1 MNPSSNNM
9 KRQSQMN
16 NNYHHQRWSMV
27 STSTNNSLN
36 LNQKSAG
43 SNFKRYSMNSLNHT
57 SVSSVSLDTATL
69 ASTDDNNSAQGS
81 SYSHRKNASVEESL
95 VNINIER
102 FSANTNMT
110 PNNNLSNSNISSS
123 SSSMSTNGISS
134 SEGMLTN
141 ITQDTANE
149 KKNSNLDR
157 TQKRY
162 SGYLNDYIVEPNF
175 QFGSNTN
182 NTSNASTYYK
192 NTRMSQSKSISSLN
206 SIMASANLASPPN
219 ETYHKVH
226 NNFSDVYNNSR
237 NYNGRRIPASISTVS
252 LANKA
257 PSISHSHSNASL
269 NSQMTTNS
277 HSSTKSASKWMFW
290 RRKSMMNLSEY
301 SQDNDRYAPNKES
314 ALRRES
320 ITPVMYNNNDVDL
333 SQQSMKTKSSMDS
346 LKSKIKMKLFQ
357 DKELVNKTSMQSI
370 NQTSLN
376 GAPNIQPTLNE
387 YTGLIEEYQQPSKQN
402 ITNDSPTSIR
412 SSHSSPFSKV
422 PKRASIISLKRPSKT
437 NLRNKSSQQS
447 LMRNQASKE
456 SLNTVTSTNAL
467 NTPTNIIADY
477 DISIEDDDKESFKE
491 RIEPFINLCYKV
503 DSISRVF
510 ERINGKDI
518 YYQRDT
524 TVVTKAKGNKIFKY
538 LAFDTLDVN
547 KIELILK
554 DINITKQM
562 TSLLRERMLEKN
574 PDLTDVDLKEIS
586 NEYGIC
592 PIINMTLIS
601 NIFPEDYSKKNF
613 HLMINNLYNLKTK
626 DNYSCILKIEY
637 FDLGIP
643 MSIFLSRSPKPS
655 SRVISKIF
663 IKLIN
668 NLAKLEKIGFQ
679 HQDLNLDNI
688 IINNTYDVFIIDYKM
703 CKFRDFDTRLDHPI
717 FYKRD
722 SPHYEV
728 YLEMRKVIVYI
739 HKNQN
744 SYGWCH
750 VIWIKYI
757 LSKMLESINNNK
769 DKHYDTLMN
778 WLKFI
783 LKHQADLANC
793 RDLISYQ
800 KKKKKAN

>member
-1 MNPSSNNM
+1 
-9 KRQSQMN
+9 
-16 NNYHHQRWSMV
+16 MV
-27 STSTNNSLN
+27 SQSTNNSLN
-36 LNQKSAG
+36 LNQKSNG
-43 SNFKRYSMNSLNHT
+43 SNKRYSMNSLNHT
-57 SVSSVSLDTATL
+57 SLSSLSLDTCTL

-102 FSANTNMT
+102 FSTSTNTT
-110 PNNNLSNSNISSS
+110 SNNISNPTLSS
-123 SSSMSTNGISS
+123 SASSMSTNGLASS
-134 SEGMLTN
+134 DGMLTN
-141 ITQDTANE
+141 ITHDTTGE
-149 KKNSNLDR
+149 KRSSNLDR

-162 SGYLNDYIVEPNF
+162 SGYLNDYIVDTNF
-175 QFGSNTN
+175 QFGSGA
-182 NTSNASTYYK
+182 SNGNKTPTYYK
-192 NTRMSQSKSISSLN
+192 NTRMAQSKSISSLN
-206 SIMASANLASPPN
+206 SIMASANLVSPPN
-219 ETYHKVH
+219 EPKKLHGK
-226 NNFSDVYNNSR
+226 FSDVYNNSR
-237 NYNGRRIPASISTVS
+237 SSNGRRIPISVSTMS
-252 LANKA
+252 LANKDA
-257 PSISHSHSNASL
+257 TMTHSHSNASL
-269 NSQMTTNS
+269 NSQMTNNS

-290 RRKSMMNLSEY
+290 RRKSMMNLSEHAVENER
-301 SQDNDRYAPNKES
+301 SDTFH
-314 ALRRES
+314 RRGS
-320 ITPVMYNNNDVDL
+320 VTPIMLSNDVDL

-346 LKSKIKMKLFQ
+346 LKSKIKMKIFQ
-357 DKELVNKTSMQSI
+357 DKEVGSKTSMQSI
-370 NQTSLN
+370 NQASLI
-376 GAPNIQPTLNE
+376 GAPNMQPMSSE
-387 YTGLIEEYQQPSKQN
+387 QIEDYQQPHIQTAMN
-402 ITNDSPTSIR
+402 NSPTSIR
-412 SSHSSPFSKV
+412 SSHSSPFSKI
-422 PKRASIISLKRPSKT
+422 PKRTSIVSLKRPSKAT
-437 NLRNKSSQQS
+437 LRTKGSQQS
-447 LMRNQASKE
+447 LMRHQPSKE
-456 SLNTVTSTNAL
+456 SLNTVTSTNNVL
-467 NTPTNIIADY
+467 DNELY
-477 DISIEDDDKESFKE
+477 VEGDDDREEFKE
-491 RIEPFINLCYKV
+491 RIEPFVNLCYKV
-503 DSISRVF
+503 DEISRVF

-524 TVVTKAKGNKIFKY
+524 TVVTKAKGKRIFKY

-547 KIELILK
+547 KIELTLK

-562 TSLLRERMLEKN
+562 TSVLRESMVEKN
-574 PDLTDVDLKEIS
+574 SEITDIDLRSIS
-586 NEYGIC
+586 NEFGIC
-592 PIINMTLIS
+592 PILNMTLIS

-613 HLMINNLYNLKTK
+613 QLMINNLYSLRSKES
-626 DNYSCILKIEY
+626 YSCILKIEY

-688 IINNTYDVFIIDYKM
+688 IINNAYDVFIIDYKM
-703 CKFRDFDTRLDHPI
+703 CKFRNFDTRLDHPI

-739 HKNQN
+739 HKSQ
-744 SYGWCH
+744 SSFGWCH
-750 VIWIKYI
+750 IIWIKYI

-800 KKKKKAN
+800 KKKKKEA

>member
-1 MNPSSNNM
+1 MNPSTNNM
-9 KRQSQMN
+9 KRQSQIN
-16 NNYHHQRWSMV
+16 NNYHQRWSMM
-27 STSTNNSLN
+27 SQSTNNSPN
-36 LNQKSAG
+36 LSQKPNG

-57 SVSSVSLDTATL
+57 SMSSLSLDTATL

-102 FSANTNMT
+102 FNASINATS
-110 PNNNLSNSNISSS
+110 NNLSNPNLSSS
-123 SSSMSTNGISS
+123 ASSMSTNGLTSS
-134 SEGMLTN
+134 DGMLTN
-141 ITQDTANE
+141 ITHDTTNE
-149 KKNSNLDR
+149 TRSSNLER

-162 SGYLNDYIVEPNF
+162 SGYLNDYIVDTNF
-175 QFGSNTN
+175 QFGSGA
-182 NTSNASTYYK
+182 SNSTKTQTYYK
-192 NTRMSQSKSISSLN
+192 NTRMTQSKSISSLN
-206 SIMASANLASPPN
+206 SIMASANLMSPPN
-219 ETYHKVH
+219 ETKTKLH
-226 NNFSDVYNNSR
+226 NKFSDVYNNNRS
-237 NYNGRRIPASISTVS
+237 NNGRRIPVSVSTMS
-252 LANKA
+252 LANKDTTMT
-257 PSISHSHSNASL
+257 HSHSNASL
-269 NSQMTTNS
+269 NSQMTNNS
-277 HSSTKSASKWMFW
+277 HSSTKSAPKWMFW

-301 SQDNDRYAPNKES
+301 SPDNDRS
-314 ALRRES
+314 DTFHRRGS
-320 ITPVMYNNNDVDL
+320 VTPTMLNNDVDI
-333 SQQSMKTKSSMDS
+333 SQHSMKTKSSIDS
-346 LKSKIKMKLFQ
+346 LKSKIKMKIFQ
-357 DKELVNKTSMQSI
+357 DKEISNKTSMQSI
-370 NQTSLN
+370 NQTSLTGSSN
-376 GAPNIQPTLNE
+376 MQPPLNE
-387 YTGLIEEYQQPSKQN
+387 NNEYVEDYQQPYKQN
-402 ITNDSPTSIR
+402 VMNNSPTSIR
-412 SSHSSPFSKV
+412 SNHSSPFSKI
-422 PKRASIISLKRPSKT
+422 PKRASIVSLKRPSKT
-437 NLRNKSSQQS
+437 TLRTKGSQQS
-447 LMRNQASKE
+447 LMRNQPSKE
-456 SLNTVTSTNAL
+456 SLNTVTSTNNML
-467 NTPTNIIADY
+467 END
-477 DISIEDDDKESFKE
+477 SSLEGDDDREGFKE
-491 RIEPFINLCYKV
+491 RIEPFVNLCYKV
-503 DSISRVF
+503 DDISRVF

-524 TVVTKAKGNKIFKY
+524 TVVTKAKGKRIFKY

-562 TSLLRERMLEKN
+562 TSVLRDNMLEKN
-574 PDLTDVDLKEIS
+574 PEIFDIDLRSIS
-586 NEYGIC
+586 NEFGIC
-592 PIINMTLIS
+592 PILNMTLIS

-613 HLMINNLYNLKTK
+613 QLMINNLYNLRTK
-626 DNYSCILKIEY
+626 ENYSCILKIEY

-688 IINNTYDVFIIDYKM
+688 IINSAYDVYIIDYKM
-703 CKFRDFDTRLDHPI
+703 CKFRNYDTRLDHPI

-744 SYGWCH
+744 SFGWCH
-750 VIWIKYI
+750 IIWIKYI

-800 KKKKKAN
+800 KKKKKSEKQIND

>member
-1 MNPSSNNM
+1 MMNPSANNM
-9 KRQSQMN
+9 KRQSQLN
-16 NNYHHQRWSMV
+16 NNYHQRWSMV
-27 STSTNNSLN
+27 SQSTNNSLN
-36 LNQKSAG
+36 LNQKSNG

-57 SVSSVSLDTATL
+57 SVSSLSLDTCTL

-102 FSANTNMT
+102 FSTSTNTT
-110 PNNNLSNSNISSS
+110 PNNVSNPNLSSSAS
-123 SSSMSTNGISS
+123 SLSTNGLTSS
-134 SEGMLTN
+134 DGMLTN
-141 ITQDTANE
+141 ITHDTTNE
-149 KKNSNLDR
+149 KRSSNLDR

-162 SGYLNDYIVEPNF
+162 SGYLNDYIVDANF
-175 QFGSNTN
+175 QFGSGAN
-182 NTSNASTYYK
+182 NANKTQTYYK
-192 NTRMSQSKSISSLN
+192 NTRMTQSKSISSLN
-206 SIMASANLASPPN
+206 SIMASANLMPPPN
-219 ETYHKVH
+219 EPKKLQSK
-226 NNFSDVYNNSR
+226 FSDVYNNNRS
-237 NYNGRRIPASISTVS
+237 NNGRRIPVSVSTMS
-252 LANKA
+252 LANKDTTMT
-257 PSISHSHSNASL
+257 HSHSNASL
-269 NSQMTTNS
+269 NSQMTNNS

-301 SQDNDRYAPNKES
+301 APDNDRNDTFHKRGS
-314 ALRRES
+314 V
-320 ITPVMYNNNDVDL
+320 TPIMLNNDVDI

-346 LKSKIKMKLFQ
+346 LKSKIKMKIFQ
-357 DKELVNKTSMQSI
+357 DKEIGSKTSMQSI
-370 NQTSLN
+370 NQASLI
-376 GAPNIQPTLNE
+376 GAPNMQPIPDEQTE
-387 YTGLIEEYQQPSKQN
+387 DYQQPHMQTTMN
-402 ITNDSPTSIR
+402 NSPTSIR
-412 SSHSSPFSKV
+412 SGHSSPFSKI
-422 PKRASIISLKRPSKT
+422 PKRASIVSLKRPSKAT
-437 NLRNKSSQQS
+437 LRTKGSQQS
-447 LMRNQASKE
+447 LMRHQPSKE
-456 SLNTVTSTNAL
+456 SLNTVTSTNNVL
-467 NTPTNIIADY
+467 ENE
-477 DISIEDDDKESFKE
+477 SSLEGDDDGEEFKE
-491 RIEPFINLCYKV
+491 RIEPFVNLCYKV
-503 DSISRVF
+503 DDISRVF

-524 TVVTKAKGNKIFKY
+524 TVVTKAKGKRIFKY

-562 TSLLRERMLEKN
+562 TSVLRESMVEKN
-574 PDLTDVDLKEIS
+574 PEITDIDLRSIS
-586 NEYGIC
+586 NEFGIC
-592 PIINMTLIS
+592 PILNMTLIS

-613 HLMINNLYNLKTK
+613 QLMINNLYSLRTK
-626 DNYSCILKIEY
+626 ENYSCILKIEY

-688 IINNTYDVFIIDYKM
+688 IINNAYDVFIIDYKM
-703 CKFRDFDTRLDHPI
+703 CKFRNYDTRLDHPI

-739 HKNQN
+739 HKSQ
-744 SYGWCH
+744 SSFGWCH
-750 VIWIKYI
+750 IIWIKYI

-800 KKKKKAN
+800 KKKKKEV